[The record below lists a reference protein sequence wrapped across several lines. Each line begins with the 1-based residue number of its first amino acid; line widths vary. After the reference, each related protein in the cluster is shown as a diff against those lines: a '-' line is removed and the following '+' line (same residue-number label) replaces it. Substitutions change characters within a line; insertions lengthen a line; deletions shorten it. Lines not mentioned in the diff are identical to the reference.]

1 MLVTS
6 GTGCVVITDTC
17 CSCPRAC
24 LQVIWWTFRLV
35 GCMKPSPQCWQR
47 YGFSPVWMRSCACQ
61 QTKIK
66 INKKG
71 MILVRVRRD
80 FHLGLE
86 TAEKCGK
93 KSRLGFSCK
102 LLLTVLCF
110 HKVAKNKP
118 DIRSVKNLTW
128 ILLEHYPS

>member
-1 MLVTS
+1 
-6 GTGCVVITDTC
+6 
-17 CSCPRAC
+17 
-24 LQVIWWTFRLV
+24 
-35 GCMKPSPQCWQR
+35 
-47 YGFSPVWMRSCACQ
+47 
-61 QTKIK
+61 
-66 INKKG
+66 

-128 ILLEHYPS
+128 ILLVHDPTYILRPHHHVLETKIVENK